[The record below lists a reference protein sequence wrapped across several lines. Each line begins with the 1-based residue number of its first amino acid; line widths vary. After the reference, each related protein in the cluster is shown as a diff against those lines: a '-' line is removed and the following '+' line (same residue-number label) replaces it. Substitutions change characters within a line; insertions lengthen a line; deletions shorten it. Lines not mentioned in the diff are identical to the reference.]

1 MKKKRYFC
9 KRLNETLNFD
19 ALKVFY
25 CCATRTGPSIDVPQP
40 NKIKDIIK
48 RRTSLIK
55 MLDRGDIPEE
65 CKGCFDLQEQKNPK
79 PLIISQLSKPSK
91 ANMII
96 VKHFKQ
102 CDCSCIYCCEQY
114 LSERKIVL
122 KSKKSDYYDLLP
134 IIKELYKQDMIDKK
148 ELDVHFQ
155 GGNVSVLDEF
165 DDLVNIFMENG
176 VKRIEIATNG
186 IKYLP
191 QIEKICNKTFVDVNI
206 SIDAGCR
213 ETYKK
218 IKTVDK
224 FDDLIENLKKYAK
237 LPILLR
243 LKYILVR
250 GVNDTKEEI
259 EKYLMLMKELGI
271 TNSEL
276 MIDQCDSE
284 FLQHGEFKIPSYY
297 YELFEFYKA
306 KAKELNIEPHI
317 WEYIK
322 EILDKGLFF
331 K

>member
-1 MKKKRYFC
+1 MKKRYYC

-25 CCATRTGPSIDVPQP
+25 CCATRTGPSIDVPKP

-48 RRTSLIK
+48 KRTSLIK
-55 MLDRGDIPEE
+55 MLDRGEIPSE
-65 CKGCFDLQEQKNPK
+65 CIGCFDLKEQENPK
-79 PLIISQLSKPSK
+79 PLLLSQFSKPQK

-114 LSERKIVL
+114 LSGRKIVL

-134 IIKELYKQDMIDKK
+134 IIEELYNQDMIDKK
-148 ELDVHFQ
+148 EIDDHFQ

-165 DDLVNIFMENG
+165 NDLLNIFLKNG
-176 VKRIEIATNG
+176 VKRVEIATNG

-191 QIEKICNKTFVDVNI
+191 QIEQICGKTFIDVNI
-206 SIDAGCR
+206 SIDAGTK

-224 FDDLIENLKKYAK
+224 FDDLVENLKKYAK

-250 GVNDTKEEI
+250 GVNDNKEELENYI
-259 EKYLMLMKELGI
+259 KLMKEIGI

-276 MIDQCDSE
+276 MIDQCDNE
-284 FLQHGEFKIPSYY
+284 FVQNGEFKIPEYY
-297 YELFEFYKA
+297 YGLFEFYKEKCKEYGI
-306 KAKELNIEPHI
+306 KATI
-317 WEYIK
+317 WEYIEK
-322 EILDKGLFF
+322 ILEKGSFF

>member
-1 MKKKRYFC
+1 MKKRYYC
-9 KRLNETLNFD
+9 KRLNDTLNFD

-25 CCATRTGPSIDVPQP
+25 CCATRTGPSIDVP
-40 NKIKDIIK
+40 NAKNVGEIIK
-48 RRTSLIK
+48 KRNKLIK
-55 MLDRGDIPEE
+55 ELNNGIVPEE
-65 CKGCFDLQEQKNPK
+65 CKGCFDLQEKTGKESFFQRFFAKRP
-79 PLIISQLSKPSK
+79 K
-91 ANMII
+91 ANLII

-122 KSKKSDYYDLLP
+122 KPKKSDYYDLLP
-134 IIKELYKQDMIDKK
+134 IIKELYKKDMIDKK

-155 GGNVSVLDEF
+155 GGNVSVLEEF
-165 DDLVNIFMENG
+165 EDLVDIFIKNG

-191 QIEKICNKTFVDVNI
+191 IIEEIANKTFVDVNI
-206 SIDAGCR
+206 SIDCGTK

-224 FDDLIENLKKYAK
+224 FEALVENLKKYAK

-250 GVNDTKEEI
+250 GINDNKEEI
-259 EKYLMLMKELGI
+259 EKYIELMKEIGI

-284 FLQHGEFKIPSYY
+284 FLQNGEFKIPDYY
-297 YELFEFYKA
+297 YELFDFYKQ
-306 KAKELNIEPHI
+306 KCIENNIKPNI
-317 WEYIK
+317 WEYIQ
-322 EILDKGLFF
+322 EILEKGSFF

>member
-1 MKKKRYFC
+1 MRKRYYC

-25 CCATRTGPSIDVPQP
+25 CCATRTGPSIDVPKP
-40 NKIKDIIK
+40 DKIKDIIK
-48 RRTSLIK
+48 RRNSLIK
-55 MLDRGDIPEE
+55 MLDRGVIPQE
-65 CKGCFDLQEQKNPK
+65 CVGCFDLKEQENPK
-79 PLIISQLSKPSK
+79 PLIISQLSKPPK

-102 CDCSCIYCCEQY
+102 CDCSCVYCCEQY

-134 IIKELYKQDMIDKK
+134 IIEELYKQDIVDKK

-165 DDLVNIFMENG
+165 DDLVNIFIKNG
-176 VKRIEIATNG
+176 VKRVEIATNG

-191 QIEKICNKTFVDVNI
+191 QIEQISNKTFVDVNI
-206 SIDAGCR
+206 SIDAGTR

-218 IKTVDK
+218 IKTVNK
-224 FDDLIENLKKYAK
+224 FEDLVENLKKYAK

-250 GVNDTKEEI
+250 GINDNKEELENYI
-259 EKYLMLMKELGI
+259 NLMKEVGI

-284 FLQHGEFKIPSYY
+284 FLQNGEFKIPEYY
-297 YELFEFYKA
+297 YELFSFYKEKCA
-306 KAKELNIEPHI
+306 EQGIKATI
-317 WEYIK
+317 WEYIE
-322 EILDKGLFF
+322 EILQKGSFF

>member
-1 MKKKRYFC
+1 MKKRYYC

-25 CCATRTGPSIDVPQP
+25 CCATRTGPSIDVPKP
-40 NKIKDIIK
+40 DKIKDIITK
-48 RRTSLIK
+48 RNTLIK
-55 MLDRGDIPEE
+55 MLDKGVIPEE
-65 CKGCFDLQEQKNPK
+65 CKGCFDLKEQENPK
-79 PLIISQLSKPSK
+79 PLLISQFSKPPK

-114 LSERKIVL
+114 LSGRKIVL

-134 IIKELYKQDMIDKK
+134 IIKELYKKDMIDTK

-165 DDLVNIFMENG
+165 EDLVNIFMKNG

-191 QIEKICNKTFVDVNI
+191 VVEQICNKTFVDVNI
-206 SIDAGCR
+206 SIDAGTR

-224 FDDLIENLKKYAK
+224 FDELVENLKKYVK

-250 GVNDTKEEI
+250 GVNDSKEEI
-259 EKYLMLMKELGI
+259 ENYINLMHTIGI
-271 TNSEL
+271 KNSEL

-284 FLQHGEFKIPSYY
+284 FVQNGEFKIPDYY
-297 YELFEFYKA
+297 YELFDFYK
-306 KAKELNIEPHI
+306 KKCSEYSIEANI

-322 EILDKGLFF
+322 EILEKGSFF

>member
-1 MKKKRYFC
+1 MKKRYYC

-25 CCATRTGPSIDVPQP
+25 CCATRTGPSIDVPKP
-40 NKIKDIIK
+40 DKIKDIITK
-48 RRTSLIK
+48 RNALIK
-55 MLDRGDIPEE
+55 MLDRGIIPEE
-65 CKGCFDLQEQKNPK
+65 CQGCFDLKEQENPK
-79 PLIISQLSKPSK
+79 PLLISQFSKPPK

-114 LSERKIVL
+114 LSGRKIVL

-165 DDLVNIFMENG
+165 EDLVNIFINSG
-176 VKRIEIATNG
+176 VKRVEIATNG

-191 QIEKICNKTFVDVNI
+191 IIEQICSKTFVDVNI
-206 SIDAGCR
+206 SIDAGSR

-224 FDDLIENLKKYAK
+224 FDDLIENLRKYVK

-250 GVNDTKEEI
+250 GVNDNKEEL
-259 EKYLMLMKELGI
+259 EKYINLMNETGI
-271 TNSEL
+271 RNSEL
-276 MIDQCDSE
+276 MIDQCDSQ
-284 FLQHGEFKIPSYY
+284 FVQNGEFKIPDYY
-297 YELFEFYKA
+297 HELFDFYKT
-306 KAKELNIEPHI
+306 KCTQYNIEANI

-322 EILDKGLFF
+322 EILDKGSFF

>member
-1 MKKKRYFC
+1 MGKRYFC

-19 ALKVFY
+19 ALKIFY
-25 CCATRTGPSIDVPQP
+25 CCATRTGPSIDIPKPDKV
-40 NKIKDIIK
+40 KDIIK
-48 RRTSLIK
+48 KRNSLIK
-55 MLDRGDIPEE
+55 MLDKGIIPKE
-65 CKGCFDLQEQKNPK
+65 CEGCFDLREQENPK
-79 PLIISQLSKPSK
+79 NIIISQLSKPPK

-102 CDCSCIYCCEQY
+102 CDCSCVYCCEQY
-114 LSERKIVL
+114 LSGRKIVL

-134 IIKELYKQDMIDKK
+134 IIKECYKQDIIDKDN
-148 ELDVHFQ
+148 LDVHFQ

-165 DDLVNIFMENG
+165 EDLVDIFLTNG
-176 VKRIEIATNG
+176 VKRVEIATNG

-191 QIEKICNKTFVDVNI
+191 AIAKLSDKTFVDVNI
-206 SIDAGCR
+206 SIDSGCR
-213 ETYKK
+213 ETFKK

-224 FDDLIENLKKYAK
+224 FEDVIENLKKYVK

-250 GVNDTKEEI
+250 GYNDNIEEI
-259 EKYLMLMKELGI
+259 EKYINLMKEIGI

-284 FLQHGEFKIPSYY
+284 FLQDGEFKIPDYY
-297 YELFEFYKA
+297 YNLFSFYKQ
-306 KAKELNIEPHI
+306 KCTENGIIPTI
-317 WEYIK
+317 WEYIE
-322 EILDKGLFF
+322 EILKKGSFF

>member
-1 MKKKRYFC
+1 MKKRYYC

-19 ALKVFY
+19 AFKVLY
-25 CCATRTGPSIDVPQP
+25 CCATRTGPSIIVPKP
-40 NKIKDIIK
+40 KNVKDMIRK
-48 RRTSLIK
+48 RNSLIK
-55 MLDRGDIPEE
+55 MLDRGTIPKE
-65 CKGCFDLQEQKNPK
+65 CKGCFDLQEQENPK
-79 PLIISQLSKPSK
+79 PIIISQLLKPPK

-96 VKHFKQ
+96 VRHFKQ

-114 LSERKIVL
+114 ISNRKIVL

-165 DDLVNIFMENG
+165 DDLVNIFMTNG

-191 QIEKICNKTFVDVNI
+191 QIERICKNTFVDVNI

-224 FDDLIENLKKYAK
+224 FDDLVENLKKYVK

-243 LKYILVR
+243 LKYIIVR

-259 EKYLMLMKELGI
+259 EKYLTLMKEIGI
-271 TNSEL
+271 NNSEL

-284 FLQHGEFKIPSYY
+284 FVHNGEFKIPSYY
-297 YELFEFYKA
+297 YDLFEFYQL

-322 EILDKGLFF
+322 EILDKGSFF

>member
-1 MKKKRYFC
+1 MKKRYFC

-40 NKIKDIIK
+40 KRIKDIIK
-48 RRTSLIK
+48 KRNSLIK
-55 MLDRGDIPEE
+55 MLDRGIIPTE
-65 CKGCFDLQEQKNPK
+65 CEGCFDLEEQKNPK
-79 PLIISQLSKPSK
+79 PLFISQLSKPQK
-91 ANMII
+91 ANLII

-102 CDCSCIYCCEQY
+102 CDCACTYCCEQY
-114 LSERKIVL
+114 LSGRKIVL
-122 KSKKSDYYDLLP
+122 KSRKSDYYDLLP

-165 DDLVNIFMENG
+165 EDLVNIFMKNG
-176 VKRIEIATNG
+176 VKRVEIATNG

-191 QIEKICNKTFVDVNI
+191 AIERICNDTFVDVNI
-206 SIDAGCR
+206 SIDAGSR

-250 GVNDTKEEI
+250 NVNDTKEEL
-259 EKYLMLMKELGI
+259 EKYINLMKEIGI

-276 MIDQCDSE
+276 MIDQCDNE
-284 FLQHGEFKIPSYY
+284 FIQNGEFKIPDYY
-297 YELFEFYKA
+297 YELFEFYKN
-306 KAKELNIEPHI
+306 KCQENNIEANI

-322 EILDKGLFF
+322 EILDKGSFF

>member
-1 MKKKRYFC
+1 MKKRYYC

-25 CCATRTGPSIDVPQP
+25 CCATRTGPSIDVPEP
-40 NKIKDIIK
+40 NKIKEIIK
-48 RRTSLIK
+48 KRTSLIK
-55 MLDRGDIPEE
+55 MLDRGDIPQE
-65 CKGCFDLQEQKNPK
+65 CVGCFDLKEQESPK
-79 PLIISQLSKPSK
+79 PLLLSQFSKPPK

-114 LSERKIVL
+114 LSGRKIVL

-134 IIKELYKQDMIDKK
+134 IIEELYKQDMIDKK

-165 DDLVNIFMENG
+165 DDLVNIFMKNG
-176 VKRIEIATNG
+176 VKRVEIATNG

-191 QIEKICNKTFVDVNI
+191 QIERICRDTFVDVNI
-206 SIDAGCR
+206 SIDAGTR

-224 FDDLIENLKKYAK
+224 FEDLISNLKKYVK

-250 GVNDTKEEI
+250 GVNDTKEELESYI
-259 EKYLMLMKELGI
+259 NLMKEIGI

-284 FLQHGEFKIPSYY
+284 FLQNGEFKIPEYY
-297 YELFEFYKA
+297 YELFEFYKE
-306 KAKELNIEPHI
+306 KCKENGIEANI

-322 EILDKGLFF
+322 EILEKGSFF

>member
-1 MKKKRYFC
+1 MKKRYFC

-25 CCATRTGPSIDVPQP
+25 CCATRTGPSIDVPEP
-40 NKIKDIIK
+40 KNVKDIIK
-48 RRTSLIK
+48 KRNSIIK
-55 MLDRGDIPEE
+55 MLDKGKIPEE
-65 CKGCFDLQEQKNPK
+65 CKDCFDLREKENSK
-79 PLIISQLSKPSK
+79 PLFLSYFDKMPK
-91 ANMII
+91 ANLII

-114 LSERKIVL
+114 LSKRKIVL
-122 KSKKSDYYDLLP
+122 KSKKSDYYDLFP
-134 IIKELYKQDMIDKK
+134 IIEELYKQDIIDKK

-165 DDLVNIFMENG
+165 EPLVDIFIKNG

-191 QIEKICNKTFVDVNI
+191 KIAQIANKTFVDVNI
-206 SIDAGCR
+206 SIDSGSR
-213 ETYKK
+213 ETFKK

-224 FDDLIENLKKYAK
+224 FDDVIENLKQYVK

-250 GVNDTKEEI
+250 GVNDNIEELTKYI
-259 EKYLMLMKELGI
+259 ELMHKIGI

-276 MIDQCDSE
+276 MIDQCDNEFISE
-284 FLQHGEFKIPSYY
+284 GEFKIPDYY
-297 YELFEFYKA
+297 YDLFKFYKD
-306 KAKELNIEPHI
+306 KCKEYNIQANI

-322 EILDKGLFF
+322 EILDKGSFF

>member
-1 MKKKRYFC
+1 MKKRYFC

-19 ALKVFY
+19 AQKVFY
-25 CCATRTGPSIDVPQP
+25 CCATRTGPSIDVPKP
-40 NKIKDIIK
+40 KNIKDIIK
-48 RRTSLIK
+48 RRNSLIK
-55 MLDRGDIPEE
+55 MLDRGIIPEE
-65 CKGCFDLQEQKNPK
+65 CKGCFDLEEQKNPK
-79 PLIISQLSKPSK
+79 PLLISQLSKPPK

-114 LSERKIVL
+114 LSGRKIVL

-134 IIKELYKQDMIDKK
+134 IIKELYKQNMIDKK

-165 DDLVNIFMENG
+165 NDLVNIFMSNG
-176 VKRIEIATNG
+176 VKRVEIATNG

-191 QIEKICNKTFVDVNI
+191 QIERICKDTFVDVNI

-250 GVNDTKEEI
+250 GVNDNKEEI
-259 EKYLMLMKELGI
+259 EKYLMLMKEIGI
-271 TNSEL
+271 KNSEL
-276 MIDQCDSE
+276 MIDQCDNE
-284 FLQHGEFKIPSYY
+284 FLQNGEFKIPDYY
-297 YELFEFYKA
+297 YELFEFYQT
-306 KAKELNIEPHI
+306 KAKEFDIEPHI

-322 EILDKGLFF
+322 EILDKGAFF

>member
-1 MKKKRYFC
+1 MKKRYYC

-25 CCATRTGPSIDVPQP
+25 CCATRTGPSIDVPKP
-40 NKIKDIIK
+40 DKIKDIITK
-48 RRTSLIK
+48 RNKLIK
-55 MLDRGDIPEE
+55 MLDRGEIPQE
-65 CKGCFDLQEQKNPK
+65 CEGCFDLSEQENPK
-79 PLIISQLSKPSK
+79 PLLISQFSKPPK

-102 CDCSCIYCCEQY
+102 CDCSCVYCCEQY
-114 LSERKIVL
+114 LSGRKIVL

-134 IIKELYKQDMIDKK
+134 IIKELYKQDMIDKN

-165 DDLVNIFMENG
+165 DDLLNIFMKNG
-176 VKRIEIATNG
+176 VKRVEIATNG
-186 IKYLP
+186 IKYLS
-191 QIEKICNKTFVDVNI
+191 QIAEISDKTFVDVNI

-213 ETYKK
+213 ETYKR

-224 FDDLIENLKKYAK
+224 FEDLVENLKKYAQ

-250 GVNDTKEEI
+250 GYNDNKEELQ
-259 EKYLMLMKELGI
+259 KYINLMKEVGI

-284 FLQHGEFKIPSYY
+284 FLSGGEFKIPDYY
-297 YELFEFYKA
+297 YDLFRFYIDECEKNGIKA
-306 KAKELNIEPHI
+306 TV

-322 EILDKGLFF
+322 EILDKGTFF

>member
-1 MKKKRYFC
+1 MKKRYYC

-25 CCATRTGPSIDVPQP
+25 CCATRTGPSIDIP
-40 NKIKDIIK
+40 NPKNIKDIIK
-48 RRTSLIK
+48 RRNFLIK
-55 MLDRGDIPEE
+55 MLDRGEVPVE
-65 CKGCFDLQEQKNPK
+65 CQGCFDLQEQQNPK
-79 PLIISQLSKPSK
+79 PLIISQFSKPSK

-114 LSERKIVL
+114 LSGRKIVL
-122 KSKKSDYYDLLP
+122 KSQKSDYYDLLP

-176 VKRIEIATNG
+176 VKRVEIATNG

-206 SIDAGCR
+206 SIDAGCS

-250 GVNDTKEEI
+250 GINDTQEEI
-259 EKYLMLMKELGI
+259 EKYLMLMKKLGI

-284 FLQHGEFKIPSYY
+284 FLQNGEFKIPSYY
-297 YELFEFYKA
+297 YELFEFYQT

-322 EILDKGLFF
+322 EILDKGSFF

>member
-1 MKKKRYFC
+1 MKKRYYC

-25 CCATRTGPSIDVPQP
+25 CCATRTGPSIDIPKP
-40 NKIKDIIK
+40 NKIKDIITK
-48 RRTSLIK
+48 RKSLIK
-55 MLDRGDIPEE
+55 MLDRGIIPKE
-65 CKGCFDLQEQKNPK
+65 CEGCFDLKEQTNPK
-79 PLIISQLSKPSK
+79 PLIISQLSNVPK
-91 ANMII
+91 ASMII

-114 LSERKIVL
+114 LSQRKIVL

-134 IIKELYKQDMIDKK
+134 IIKELYKHNMIDK
-148 ELDVHFQ
+148 ENTDVHFQ

-165 DDLVNIFMENG
+165 EDLVNIFMTNG

-191 QIEKICNKTFVDVNI
+191 IVEQICTKTFVDINI
-206 SIDAGCR
+206 SIDAGTR

-224 FDDLIENLKKYAK
+224 FDDLIENLKKYVK
-237 LPILLR
+237 LPLLLR

-259 EKYLMLMKELGI
+259 ENYINLMKEIGI

-276 MIDQCDSE
+276 MIDQCDNE
-284 FLQHGEFKIPSYY
+284 FLSNGEFRIPQYY
-297 YELFEFYKA
+297 YELFDFYK
-306 KAKELNIEPHI
+306 KKCQENNIEPHI
-317 WEYIK
+317 WEYIE
-322 EILDKGLFF
+322 EILAKGEFF

>member
-1 MKKKRYFC
+1 MKKRLYC

-25 CCATRTGPSIDVPQP
+25 CCATRTGPSIDVPNP

-48 RRTSLIK
+48 KRNSLIK
-55 MLDRGDIPEE
+55 MLDRGEIPAE
-65 CKGCFDLQEQKNPK
+65 CVGCFDLKEQEVPK
-79 PLIISQLSKPSK
+79 PLILSQFSKPPK

-102 CDCSCIYCCEQY
+102 CDCSCTYCCEQY
-114 LSERKIVL
+114 LSGRKIVL
-122 KSKKSDYYDLLP
+122 KPKKSDYYDLLP
-134 IIKELYKQDMIDKK
+134 IIKELYKQNMIDKK

-155 GGNVSVLDEF
+155 GGNVSVLEEF
-165 DDLVNIFMENG
+165 NDLVNIFIKNG
-176 VKRIEIATNG
+176 VKRVEIATNG

-191 QIEKICNKTFVDVNI
+191 QIEQICNKTFVDVNI
-206 SIDAGCR
+206 SIDAGTK

-224 FDDLIENLKKYAK
+224 FEDLIQNLKKYAK

-250 GVNDTKEEI
+250 GINDNKEEI
-259 EKYLMLMKELGI
+259 ENYINLMKEIGI
-271 TNSEL
+271 KNSEL

-284 FLQHGEFKIPSYY
+284 FLKNGEFKIPEYY
-297 YELFEFYKA
+297 YEIFEFYKE
-306 KAKELNIEPHI
+306 KCKENNIEANI

-322 EILDKGLFF
+322 EILEKGSFF

>member
-1 MKKKRYFC
+1 MKKRYYC

-25 CCATRTGPSIDVPQP
+25 CCATRTGPSIDVPKP

-48 RRTSLIK
+48 KRTSLIK
-55 MLDRGDIPEE
+55 MLDRGEIPSE
-65 CKGCFDLQEQKNPK
+65 CIGCFDLKEQENPK
-79 PLIISQLSKPSK
+79 PLLLSQFSKPQK

-114 LSERKIVL
+114 LSGRKIVL

-134 IIKELYKQDMIDKK
+134 IIEELYNQDMIDKK

-165 DDLVNIFMENG
+165 NDLLNIFLKNG
-176 VKRIEIATNG
+176 VKRVEIATNG

-191 QIEKICNKTFVDVNI
+191 QIEQICGKTFIDVNI
-206 SIDAGCR
+206 SIDAGTK

-224 FDDLIENLKKYAK
+224 FDDLVENLKKYAK

-250 GVNDTKEEI
+250 GVNDNKEELENYI
-259 EKYLMLMKELGI
+259 KLMKEIGI

-276 MIDQCDSE
+276 MIDQCDNE
-284 FLQHGEFKIPSYY
+284 FVQNGEFKIPEYY
-297 YELFEFYKA
+297 YGLFEFYKEKCKEYGI
-306 KAKELNIEPHI
+306 KATI
-317 WEYIK
+317 WEYIEK
-322 EILDKGLFF
+322 ILEKGSFF